1 MGKRTRLKEEV
12 KRYYEVNFAGKTKQQ
27 IKNVSSIDLHEDFV
41 EFEKYEEK
49 SDQEM
54 AEDENDEIKLDQIH
68 QKTREL

>member
-1 MGKRTRLKEEV
+1 MGKRTKLKEEV
-12 KRYYEVNFAGKTKQQ
+12 KRYFEVNFAGKTKQQ
-27 IKNVSSIDLHEDFV
+27 IRHVSSIDLHEDFV

-49 SDQEM
+49 SDHEI